1 MCQSKAAGGRRCA
14 THTRPAAWA
23 AIQYVMDAD
32 SNAVARDRRTAGR
45 AAVVAHARTAMGREE
60 MEEVV
65 EFLYN
70 NRRAYVDGLWAAKWV
85 LDCCYE
91 ADDIENRPSPE
102 R

>member
-1 MCQSKAAGGRRCA
+1 
-14 THTRPAAWA
+14 
-23 AIQYVMDAD
+23 MDAD
-32 SNAVARDRRTAGR
+32 STGVARDRREAGR
-45 AAVVAHARTAMGREE
+45 AAVVAHARTPMGRDE

-91 ADDIENRPSPE
+91 SDDIENRP
-102 R
+102 RLQR